1 MLDFKLESYA
11 RSDIYPFHMPGHK
24 RQPVFAMDPYAVDI
38 TEIDGFDN
46 LHAPEGI
53 LKEAQ
58 ERAARL
64 YGAGR
69 SYYLVNGSTCGI
81 LAAISAAVPFG
92 GGILMS
98 RNAHKSVYHAAYL
111 RHLSVEYLNPCIT
124 QTGIQGA
131 VPVEEVRRK
140 LKENSDICAVL
151 VTSPTY
157 EGVVSDI
164 AAISAAVHEYGIP
177 LLVDE
182 AHGAHFG
189 FHPAFPQTAVR
200 LGADA
205 VIQSMHKV
213 LPSLTQTA
221 LLHLNSGYI
230 LPETVQKYLSV
241 YETSSPSY
249 VLMAGME
256 KCIRLLKEKG
266 EDLFDAYA
274 ARLLKFY
281 NETKQLKKL
290 HVIQRK
296 DFFGEEIFDLDPSKI
311 VISAKHTKLDG
322 TKLFQRLLSEFHL
335 QMEMSCGFYAL
346 GMTSIMDRDEGFDRL
361 CRALWKIDSDVSP
374 AEEEEPGRLFL
385 KLYAPKEKKLEL
397 YQAMDLPVEKIPF
410 DQAVGRISGSMVS
423 IYPPGIPILIPGEKI
438 DSDFI
443 KNIRKSILHHL
454 NLQGIADIRNEQINV
469 VNFEKM

>member
-1 MLDFKLESYA
+1 
-11 RSDIYPFHMPGHK
+11 
-24 RQPVFAMDPYAVDI
+24 
-38 TEIDGFDN
+38 
-46 LHAPEGI
+46 
-53 LKEAQ
+53 
-58 ERAARL
+58 
-64 YGAGR
+64 
-69 SYYLVNGSTCGI
+69 
-81 LAAISAAVPFG
+81 
-92 GGILMS
+92 MS

-221 LLHLNSGYI
+221 LLHLNSDYI

-266 EDLFDAYA
+266 EALFDAYA

-281 NETKQLKKL
+281 NE
-290 HVIQRK
+290 
-296 DFFGEEIFDLDPSKI
+296 
-311 VISAKHTKLDG
+311 SAK
-322 TKLFQRLLSEFHL
+322 
-335 QMEMSCGFYAL
+335 
-346 GMTSIMDRDEGFDRL
+346 I
-361 CRALWKIDSDVSP
+361 
-374 AEEEEPGRLFL
+374 
-385 KLYAPKEKKLEL
+385 
-397 YQAMDLPVEKIPF
+397 
-410 DQAVGRISGSMVS
+410 
-423 IYPPGIPILIPGEKI
+423 IL
-438 DSDFI
+438 
-443 KNIRKSILHHL
+443 
-454 NLQGIADIRNEQINV
+454 
-469 VNFEKM
+469 